1 MTTFNQ
7 TVPSHILYTL
17 LVLSLGLPI
26 TASAATNTDIAEP
39 EQQNVLK
46 PKTSTQEN
54 VLDYIPKWVDASPT
68 VLPEQSNQPI
78 VPRQKQK
85 IKHGLTVNNVIFD
98 SGLIKPP
105 SKLMIGL
112 VM

>member
-1 MTTFNQ
+1 M
-7 TVPSHILYTL
+7 L
-17 LVLSLGLPI
+17 I

-78 VPRQKQK
+78 VPPTSSETEDKTWVDRKQRDIRQWADQ
-85 IKHGLTVNNVIFD
+85 TSRQN
-98 SGLIKPP
+98 
-105 SKLMIGL
+105 
-112 VM
+112 